1 MLSEADDDYKLLYT
15 HMTDKGVDVEP
26 VGRMD
31 GYDTSAVLEQFMG
44 TKSINEKTE
53 RYIHLMYKDIQ
64 NGNYA
69 EAKEKVDE
77 LALMTS
83 ENHPDVIMA
92 RMELKRR
99 NG

>member
-1 MLSEADDDYKLLYT
+1 
-15 HMTDKGVDVEP
+15 
-26 VGRMD
+26 
-31 GYDTSAVLEQFMG
+31 
-44 TKSINEKTE
+44 
-53 RYIHLMYKDIQ
+53 MYKDIQ

-77 LALMTS
+77 LASMTS